1 MRKALFGIER
11 KEKKYKLLHLA
22 HHTYYCRY
30 ACTMTNRLMPWCF
43 YMLPLLKW
51 TMQKHGCAKKNNQ
64 FSYLVKITAHG
75 PDPLRKNGFFFYSI
89 VCFTTLQIKHD
100 CKAFNENCESLSFQ
114 ICFELISFGYKN
126 SDMNPS
132 G

>member
-1 MRKALFGIER
+1 
-11 KEKKYKLLHLA
+11 
-22 HHTYYCRY
+22 
-30 ACTMTNRLMPWCF
+30 
-43 YMLPLLKW
+43 
-51 TMQKHGCAKKNNQ
+51 MQKHGCAKKNNQ

-75 PDPLRKNGFFFYSI
+75 PDPLHKNGFFFDSI

-114 ICFELISFGYKN
+114 ICFELISFGYKI